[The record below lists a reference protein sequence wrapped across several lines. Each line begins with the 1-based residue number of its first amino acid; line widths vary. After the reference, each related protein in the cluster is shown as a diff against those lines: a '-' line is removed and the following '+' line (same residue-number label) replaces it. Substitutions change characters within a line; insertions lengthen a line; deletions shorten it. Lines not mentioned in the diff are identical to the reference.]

1 MLWLGEY
8 QMKIRSENSKDHS
21 DVENVTREAFWNVY
35 RPGCVEHLVVHNFRS
50 SPAFV
55 RDLSLV
61 VEAEDSKDIIAHILY
76 CKTTIQL
83 DSGGHK
89 DLLMLG
95 PISVLPK
102 YQHKGIGSALIEHSM
117 QKAKELSYGAVA
129 LTGNPE
135 FYHRFG
141 FRSGSEF
148 TIFYPGMGRTEDAS
162 FFMVAELSKGY
173 LANAAGTIVE
183 PQAYSVSDEAV
194 QEFDAMCPPKVKE
207 IRPGQLG

>member
-1 MLWLGEY
+1 MFCLGDY
-8 QMKIRSENSKDHS
+8 QMKIRKENSKDRS
-21 DVENVTREAFWNVY
+21 EVENVTREAFWNVY

-61 VEAEDSKDIIAHILY
+61 VEAEDSKNIIAHILY
-76 CKTTIQL
+76 CKTTIQM

-102 YQHKGIGSALIEHSM
+102 YQHQGIGSALIEHSM
-117 QKAKELSYGAVA
+117 QKAKKLGYGAIA
-129 LTGNPE
+129 LTGNPD

-141 FRSGSEF
+141 FSSGSGF
-148 TIFYPGMGRTEDAS
+148 SLFYPGMSRTEEAS
-162 FFMVAELSKGY
+162 FFMVAELSEGY
-173 LANAAGTIVE
+173 LANAVGTIVE
-183 PQAYSVSDEAV
+183 PQAYSVSDDAV
-194 QEFDAMCPPKVKE
+194 HEFDAKFPHKVKE
-207 IRPGQLG
+207 TRPGQLG